1 MSIVSVFRRL
11 LALQGARIL
20 GVEFFTP
27 AFMVCV
33 DVAPRRRHPTCSRCG
48 RRSAAGTYDSDRRL
62 WRHLDLGPFELYLRY
77 RLRRFACRRCEAV
90 VTEAIPWAEHG
101 SVFTRDFEHVTSFY
115 AQQSSQ
121 TVVSRVMKISWPT
134 VGNII
139 RRTVARRFTPLRVRK
154 LYRIGVDEISY
165 RKRHKYL
172 TIVADHDTGQV
183 VYAGNGKSGEALD
196 PFLDTLGDDGRS
208 TLKIVSMDM
217 SQAYIAKV
225 RERLPH
231 AIIVFD
237 PFHVVKLANDAL
249 DQVRRQQ
256 VRALKDK
263 TEAQAVKK
271 TRWILLKAPEDLGA
285 DETEKLSVLAAANRP
300 LYRAYLLKEAL
311 RAVFR
316 QTPARARKR
325 LDAWISWACRS
336 RLAPFVRLARTLRQ
350 HKPGILAAIEHGVSN
365 GRLEGLNS
373 KIRLISH
380 RAFGFHSAE
389 ALIALVHLCCSGIDI
404 PLPADQRPGADPYAI
419 M

>member
-11 LALQGARIL
+11 LSLQGTRVI

-27 AFMVCV
+27 AFMICV

-48 RRSAAGTYDSDRRL
+48 RRSPAGTYDSDRRL

-101 SVFTRDFEHVTSFY
+101 SVFTRDFEDVTSFY

-196 PFLDTLGDDGRS
+196 PFLDALGDDGRS

-231 AIIVFD
+231 CIIVFD

-263 TEAQAVKK
+263 TEGQAVKQ
-271 TRWILLKAPEDLGA
+271 TRWILLKAPEDLDA
-285 DETEKLSVLAAANRP
+285 DETERLSVLAAANRP

-325 LDAWISWACRS
+325 LDAWVSWACRS
-336 RLAPFVRLARTLRQ
+336 RLAPFVRLARTIRQ

-389 ALIALVHLCCSGIDI
+389 ALIALVHLCCSGINI
-404 PLPADQRPGADPYAI
+404 PLPADQRPGSDPYAI

>member
-11 LALQGARIL
+11 LSLQGTRVV
-20 GVEFFTP
+20 GVEFFAT
-27 AFMVCV
+27 ALMICV
-33 DVAPRRRHPTCSRCG
+33 DIAPRRRHPTCSRCG
-48 RRSAAGTYDSDRRL
+48 RRSAVGAYDSDTRL
-62 WRHLDLGPFELYLRY
+62 WRHLDLAAFELYLRY
-77 RLRRFACRRCEAV
+77 RLRRFTCRSCQAV
-90 VTEAIPWAEHG
+90 VTEAVPWAEHG
-101 SVFTRDFEHVTSFY
+101 SVFTRDFEDVASFY
-115 AQQSSQ
+115 AQQTNQ

-134 VGNII
+134 VGNIV
-139 RRTVARRFTPLRVRK
+139 RRTVARRGTPLRVRK

-172 TIVADHDTGQV
+172 SIVADHDTGHV
-183 VYAGNGKSGEALD
+183 VWAGNGKSGDALD
-196 PFLDTLGDDGRS
+196 PFLDALGDAGRS
-208 TLKIVSMDM
+208 TIKLVTMDM
-217 SQAYIAKV
+217 SQAYISKV

-237 PFHVVKLANDAL
+237 PFHVVKLANEAL

-263 TEAQAVKK
+263 AAAQSVKK
-271 TRWILLKAPEDLGA
+271 TRWILLKTPDDLDA
-285 DETEKLSVLAAANRP
+285 AEAEKLSVLATVNRP

-316 QTPARARKR
+316 ETPVKAKNR
-325 LDAWISWACRS
+325 LDAWIRWACRS
-336 RLAPFVRLARTLRQ
+336 RLAPFVRLARTIRQ

-389 ALIALVHLCCSGIDI
+389 ALIALINLCCSGIDL
-404 PLPADQRPGADPYAI
+404 PLPSDVRPGSDPYAI